1 MSGHNEI
8 LFLIGFLSKYEG
20 ERISYE
26 VDIFSLSWS
35 VVYIYST
42 ENVELLH
49 FPFCNKTKSNADQ
62 PARIRTNQAASNI
75 VRKANPI
82 RMESP
87 RSVGSDFEYRNLHFK
102 V

>member
-35 VVYIYST
+35 VIYIYST
-42 ENVELLH
+42 
-49 FPFCNKTKSNADQ
+49 
-62 PARIRTNQAASNI
+62 
-75 VRKANPI
+75 
-82 RMESP
+82 
-87 RSVGSDFEYRNLHFK
+87 
-102 V
+102 